1 MKRSVM
7 LTIASLLSMLF
18 LFLHL
23 TDDFIRGI
31 SPVGPWV
38 LLTLPIG
45 AGWLYVTLLLPE
57 RRAGYIVNLLGGLAA
72 LSMPVLH
79 LRGTGPFNITKPG
92 SFFFIFTLLALGV
105 LGIFSIVVSVRGL
118 LNPQWGQSR

>member
-1 MKRSVM
+1 M

-79 LRGTGPFNITKPG
+79 LRGAGPFNITKPG